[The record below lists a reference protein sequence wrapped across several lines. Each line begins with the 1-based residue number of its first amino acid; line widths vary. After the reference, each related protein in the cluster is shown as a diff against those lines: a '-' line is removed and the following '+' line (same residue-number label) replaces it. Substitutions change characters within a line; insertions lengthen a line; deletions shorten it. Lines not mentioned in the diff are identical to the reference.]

1 MDNEETIESAG
12 VRIKRVE
19 FREKKSK
26 GVLSPGIKQ
35 TVGNNEVSILSGCQ
49 QSGFDRTSGLHLVFF
64 FRFSLFSKIGE
75 GGGANLPA
83 KISNE
88 TGSFQMPLI

>member
-35 TVGNNEVSILSGCQ
+35 GDHRKC
-49 QSGFDRTSGLHLVFF
+49 
-64 FRFSLFSKIGE
+64 
-75 GGGANLPA
+75 
-83 KISNE
+83 
-88 TGSFQMPLI
+88 GSPY

>member
-35 TVGNNEVSILSGCQ
+35 TVFNNEVSALSGCQ
-49 QSGFDRTSGLHLVFF
+49 QSGFDRTSGLHLVFL
-64 FRFSLFSKIGE
+64 SLYFLFQNRRWRGSKF
-75 GGGANLPA
+75 AC
-83 KISNE
+83 
-88 TGSFQMPLI
+88 

>member
-35 TVGNNEVSILSGCQ
+35 TVGDNEVSILSACQ
-49 QSGFDRTSGLHLVFF
+49 QSGLTVHLVFTWSF

-88 TGSFQMPLI
+88 TGSFQMSLI